1 MRRWPVSMALGFVC
15 GLVGVAAGQ
24 SPDLFETPQRLT
36 AAGGVID
43 CGAQWGHAG
52 PCYEDVDGDGLRD
65 LLVGDFGGKF
75 QYSRNIGSETAPQ
88 FDWGTTLQAGGV
100 DAEVRIY

>member
-1 MRRWPVSMALGFVC
+1 MQRVLFGWIAAIWGGWTIAAVGQQNEIFQPPV
-15 GLVGVAAGQ
+15 
-24 SPDLFETPQRLT
+24 RLT
-36 AAGGVID
+36 VADVPID

-65 LLVGDFGGKF
+65 LLVGDFSGKF
-75 QYSRNIGSETAPQ
+75 QFYRNQGSDAEPQ
-88 FDWGTTLQAGGV
+88 FELGMPLQAGGV